1 MNYKNLLSYKN
12 EISNDVLKFHL
23 KQSIESNNLENCIYY
38 SHKWLLLP
46 SIKNNW
52 ENLRK
57 YIIYIYYNSIEY
69 SSDNTTNLLNI
80 KKILTSIEFDS
91 IHFRRDLVLLLH
103 YICIGNKCNDID
115 IFTVVYN
122 TTKLN
127 KNTIDK
133 YSNIYDRIEILP
145 ECANGL
151 WGDFLLRDDS
161 DLPGLMDGFI
171 YHLNTNSNVVF
182 YYMYGILSLKYARKK
197 CGLRLRGWKPAHFK
211 QSKRFGGRFLPEY
224 AIWEYLLNST
234 PIVSPIYEILEF
246 FFYTYSCID
255 CNIIY
260 LISAILY
267 ILNTRNTDI
276 VNTDTVN
283 TDIVNTDIVNTDTVN
298 TDIVNTDI
306 VNTDIVNTFSKEI
319 KDFINNDD
327 IHYIKPKPNIMN
339 ALKTSININSRYLN
353 DYLEIYKQ
361 YNIICKSKLKYKYNT
376 RKKNNNLINNNN
388 ENDTTIELTED
399 PIPNI
404 IC

>member
-12 EISNDVLKFHL
+12 EISNDVLKHHL
-23 KQSIESNNLENCIYY
+23 KKSIESNNLENCIYY

-80 KKILTSIEFDS
+80 KKLLINIELDS

-103 YICIGNKCNDID
+103 FICIGNKCNDID

-122 TTKLN
+122 TNKLN

-161 DLPGLMDGFI
+161 DLPGLMNGFI

-197 CGLRLRGWKPAHFK
+197 CGLRLRGWKPSCFK
-211 QSKRFGGRFLPEY
+211 KSKRFGGRFLPEY

-267 ILNTRNTDI
+267 TLNTRNTDS
-276 VNTDTVN
+276 
-283 TDIVNTDIVNTDTVN
+283 
-298 TDIVNTDI
+298 VNTDI

-319 KDFINNDD
+319 KDFINNGD
-327 IHYIKPKPNIMN
+327 IVFKPKPNIMN
-339 ALKTSININSRYLN
+339 TLKTSVNINSRYLN

-376 RKKNNNLINNNN
+376 RKKNNNNLINNEN
-388 ENDTTIELTED
+388 ETTIELTED

>member
-12 EISNDVLKFHL
+12 EISNDVLKLHL

-80 KKILTSIEFDS
+80 KKLLTNIEFDS

-171 YHLNTNSNVVF
+171 YHLNTNTNSNVVF

-197 CGLRLRGWKPAHFK
+197 CGLRLRGWKPSCFK

-267 ILNTRNTDI
+267 ILNTRKTDIENTDMENTDI
-276 VNTDTVN
+276 E
-283 TDIVNTDIVNTDTVN
+283 
-298 TDIVNTDI
+298 
-306 VNTDIVNTFSKEI
+306 NTFSKEI
-319 KDFINNDD
+319 KDFISNGD
-327 IHYIKPKPNIMN
+327 IGFKPKPNIMN
-339 ALKTSININSRYLN
+339 TLKTSVNINSRYLN

>member
-12 EISNDVLKFHL
+12 ELSNEVLKHHL
-23 KQSIESNNLENCIYY
+23 KQSIESNNFENCIYY
-38 SHKWLLLP
+38 SQKWLLLP
-46 SIKNNW
+46 SIKDNW

-80 KKILTSIEFDS
+80 KKLLISIEFDS

-115 IFTVVYN
+115 IFSVVYN
-122 TTKLN
+122 TNKLN

-133 YSNIYDRIEILP
+133 YNNIYDRIEILP

-197 CGLRLRGWKPAHFK
+197 CGLRLRGWKPSYFK
-211 QSKRFGGRFLPEY
+211 QLKRFGGRFLPEY

-234 PIVSPIYEILEF
+234 PIVSPIYEILEY

-260 LISAILY
+260 MISAILY
-267 ILNTRNTDI
+267 TLNTRKMDIENTDI
-276 VNTDTVN
+276 EN
-283 TDIVNTDIVNTDTVN
+283 TDIE
-298 TDIVNTDI
+298 
-306 VNTDIVNTFSKEI
+306 NTFSKEI
-319 KDFINNDD
+319 KDFISNGD
-327 IHYIKPKPNIMN
+327 IGFKPKPNIMN
-339 ALKTSININSRYLN
+339 TLKTSVNINSRYLN

-376 RKKNNNLINNNN
+376 RKKNNNNLINNEN
-388 ENDTTIELTED
+388 ETTIELTED